1 MNTTTL
7 NLALTLLL
15 ALAALTWVIGGGRAL
30 RGIYRMARLSEFPPL
45 PEADCPS
52 VSLLVTARDE
62 AAKLPQAIATLLALD
77 YPRLEIVAI
86 DDRSKDATGK
96 ILDDVAARDPR
107 VKVVHLT
114 ELPAGWLGK
123 NHGLQTAYQHSSGE
137 WLLFTD
143 ADVRFDPDVLRR
155 TLALARARNAD
166 HVCLL
171 SLIELKGFWENVMV
185 SYFFL
190 GFLLNIQPWEAE
202 NPRSPYY
209 VGIGAFQLVRRS
221 VYEAV
226 GTHRRLALEVVDDVK
241 LGKMVKH
248 GGYRSVC
255 AQAFDNLR
263 VRWQEG
269 ASNVIKGLTK
279 NAFASLNFNSLRTVL
294 SVAAIA
300 MLSVLPFAALF
311 FVTGWALL
319 FAAIAVLAI
328 LILHAGTARRAQL
341 SPLNAFTHPLGA
353 ILFAYILVRSTV
365 VTLGRGGVVWRDT
378 FYSLDDLR
386 KGIV

>member
-1 MNTTTL
+1 M
-7 NLALTLLL
+7 NLALTILLG
-15 ALAALTWVIGGGRAL
+15 LAALVWVIGGGRAL
-30 RGIYRMARLSEFPPL
+30 HGIYRMPRLSDFTPL
-45 PEADCPS
+45 PDSDCPP
-52 VSLLVTARDE
+52 VSILVTARDE
-62 AAKLPQAIATLLALD
+62 AAKLPKAIATWLALD
-77 YPRLEIVAI
+77 YPRLEIIAI

-96 ILDDVAARDPR
+96 ILDEAAARDPR
-107 VKVVHLT
+107 VKVVHVT

-143 ADVRFDPDVLRR
+143 ADVRFDRDVLRR
-155 TLALARARNAD
+155 PMALARTRPPRRAD
-166 HVCLL
+166 HVCLI

-185 SYFFL
+185 SYFIL
-190 GFLLNIQPWEAE
+190 GFLLSIQPWEAE

-226 GTHRRLALEVVDDVK
+226 GTHQRLALEVVDDVK

-294 SVAAIA
+294 SVAAIG
-300 MLSVLPFAALF
+300 MLSILPFAALF
-311 FVTGWALL
+311 FATGLARL
-319 FAAIAVLAI
+319 FAAVAVLAV
-328 LILHAGTARRAQL
+328 LILHAGAARNAHL
-341 SPLNAFTHPLGA
+341 SPLNALTHPLGA

-378 FYSLDDLR
+378 FYSIDDLR